1 MAVRSDLLLS
11 KSLMRVCC
19 TRQALSQAAQW
30 LPEAHS
36 SGSSSV
42 KARGGR
48 AHLVRGRARATA
60 PSSERPPPLSVICV
74 SPLPKRA
81 KARLHPSSGQ
91 GLLVTGSVIA

>member
-48 AHLVRGRARATA
+48 AHLVRGRAQATA
-60 PSSERPPPLSVICV
+60 PSSEP
-74 SPLPKRA
+74 
-81 KARLHPSSGQ
+81 PSSS
-91 GLLVTGSVIA
+91 LCHLCVASA